1 MPTGYCWTRRSRI
14 MRALAESL
22 IERAL
27 PALAFMI
34 VLSGAVHAQ
43 LLKKND
49 YGVGVS
55 VAVYQFD
62 DTRSK
67 QFAEVNK
74 LNTTASTPEEEMDLI
89 KRNFGVEEL
98 KFRYVRSIGLRESEG
113 FTDSQPMN
121 DRQFSFTIVP
131 RVVTKSDVSIDF
143 TANYA
148 DKVLLEAKGVTVGNY
163 ETVMLR
169 GARSGFGVREF
180 QGPDGVERAPETR
193 ALLVTITPTVTTTR
207 SLQNKPSD
215 ISRPTD
221 QFGSKVELAEGD
233 IFVMPSVTNRVPIKF
248 PPGASVKGSITLQGV
263 VTPEGRV
270 VNVRVLDTPDPAL
283 NPKAI
288 EAFRQY
294 RFNPP
299 AERTRNLRDVPRD
312 DHSGQ
317 ARAAVISD
325 RQDAKDAKIE
335 DRGWKIED
343 RGSSHTTTRSSI
355 LDPRSSIPATWRFVL
370 Q

>member
-1 MPTGYCWTRRSRI
+1 M

-62 DTRSK
+62 DARSK

-74 LNTTASTPEEEMDLI
+74 LNQTASTPEEEMDAI
-89 KRNFGVEEL
+89 KRNFGAEDM
-98 KFRYVRSIGLRESEG
+98 KFRYVRSIGLREGES

-121 DRQFSFTIVP
+121 ERQFTVTIVP
-131 RVVTKSDVSIDF
+131 RVITKSDVSFDF
-143 TANYA
+143 TAKYA
-148 DKVLLEAKGVTVGNY
+148 DKVLLEVKGVTVGNY

-180 QGPDGVERAPETR
+180 QGPEGIEKVPETR
-193 ALLVTITPTVTTTR
+193 ALLLTITPTVTSTR
-207 SLQNKPSD
+207 SLANKPSD

-221 QFGSKVELAEGD
+221 QFGSKVEISERD
-233 IFVMPSVTNRVPIKF
+233 IFVMPAVVNRAPIKF
-248 PPGASVKGSITLQGV
+248 PPGVAGKGTITLEGV

-270 VNVRVLDTPDPAL
+270 TNVRVLDTPDPAL

-288 EAFRQY
+288 EAFRNY
-294 RFNPP
+294 KFNPP
-299 AERTRNLRDVPRD
+299 KLN
-312 DHSGQ
+312 G
-317 ARAAVISD
+317 RA
-325 RQDAKDAKIE
+325 
-335 DRGWKIED
+335 
-343 RGSSHTTTRSSI
+343 TY
-355 LDPRSSIPATWRFVL
+355 ATFRETIVL
-370 Q
+370 GKQEPL